1 MKKKFNLKEKYR
13 NFKAWR
19 ERPHQVAPMSEK
31 EHDCATCG
39 THFTGNYCPRCG
51 QASRIGRFSFKTG
64 ILNFLDVWGLGN
76 RNMFI
81 TLRDLILRPGYMIRD
96 YLKGMQMAYFPPFKM
111 FFLLAA
117 LSLVVTHGLN
127 IKGQGLTRDSK
138 SEPAV
143 QEVVV
148 EEPVEESSSVN
159 VEVEDV
165 VDVVNAKDN
174 VAKRT
179 KEIFHNAIDFFERF
193 QMRFPNIYNL
203 MLLMVES
210 VFLYLF
216 FRHSPNIPDLRYSE
230 FFVSQVYMANMLAI
244 YTILFN
250 FFCLTKLASFSFVLA
265 LIPLKQLSGFSW
277 WRTILKSVAAF
288 LLMFLSMVL
297 FIVLSAFI
305 TVLLVKWLG

>member
-1 MKKKFNLKEKYR
+1 MKKYLNIKERYSQ
-13 NFKAWR
+13 FKAWR
-19 ERPHQVAPMSEK
+19 EQPHQVAPMSEA

-64 ILNFLDVWGLGN
+64 VLNFIDVWGLGN
-76 RNMFI
+76 RNMFL

-117 LSLVVTHGLN
+117 LSLLVTHGLN
-127 IKGQGLTRDSK
+127 IKGQNLAGDSE
-138 SEPAV
+138 SESMA

-148 EEPVEESSSVN
+148 EDPSEKDSG
-159 VEVEDV
+159 VEDV
-165 VDVVNAKDN
+165 VDIVNTTDEI
-174 VAKRT
+174 AKRT
-179 KEIFHNAIDFFERF
+179 KVIYHKAIDSIERF
-193 QMRFPNIYNL
+193 QKRFPNIYNL
-203 MLLMVES
+203 LLLMVES

-230 FFVSQVYMANMLAI
+230 FFVSQVYIVNMVAI
-244 YTILFN
+244 YTIVFN
-250 FFCLTKLASFSFVLA
+250 FFCLTKLASISFILA
-265 LIPLKQLSGFSW
+265 IIPLKQLSGFSW
-277 WRTILKSVAAF
+277 GRTVLKSVVALVLM
-288 LLMFLSMVL
+288 LLSILV
-297 FIVLSAFI
+297 FIVLSAFV